1 MARNYYDD
9 LNELASFADNES
21 PDEKDPKKGSFLSRL
36 LKRKNKAPS
45 IPAPADPATAPVVG
59 EQQKER
65 KVFKRIDGK
74 NYYMSQ
80 DDRSKKYIIQDEEG
94 NEITQ
99 STNLNVVQQ
108 KLKKAIENKAAASQ
122 QAKVATSAT
131 PAAPTPVTETTPSTA
146 ETPTPVEEK
155 SESTLPV
162 KDERGNTFWR
172 NEQGL
177 LHRTDGPAYE
187 TARGYKAWY
196 VNDKLHRTD
205 GPAIELA
212 DGSKSWYVNDKQLT
226 EEEFNAQYGNKS
238 ATPATAETSTEA
250 VVPAAAET
258 TTSDSA
264 ETLASSDDEQTTL
277 DEDAQPQQEKRR
289 FFDRAGDWVEGAVD
303 DATDWAGRAVS
314 NVGNVVGEMF
324 DGDARAA
331 RKSTKTQAEQETEIK
346 EQKKKIEKTE
356 EDKLYDDSDWT
367 SPGKTK
373 AFKQEDFYP
382 NQGPLVGQYSTGT
395 EYVAMPGRLP
405 MGAISKAATILNNR
419 QAEHDE
425 KKKAFIEELYKPIKT
440 ASAYQQDFN
449 RISKSYV
456 DDFVKSV
463 ADAET
468 GGNINK
474 AYIKIYKSARYR
486 AQFRQLSEDLEA
498 IAKDAETKVKQA
510 TDFLE
515 KSFGDKRPESSNPKT
530 RQLMMD
536 VINGS
541 NEFGRTTDKGE
552 LIGDISK
559 LRKDYR
565 QLDRIVNRDAEIRT
579 NYLPTLKEVRQK
591 VAELYPE
598 ELGGTGRFRF
608 HTTQDRLTWEKAIDE
623 VAQELTRAGYG
634 TNDGNENDYLG
645 RYEDNKKHLEA
656 IFSDSFETKQKV
668 IDIQRGQSNKGGSK
682 GAKVLVGDAE
692 EKNSAVNPNQKNIER
707 VPISTSVSG
716 RTVPFEDFTF
726 TREEGGQE
734 KQVTMYPVYIEKW
747 SDGEFYIVGRS
758 AMDTENRQSG
768 TSADTTSTTTAQAGN
783 VTVEGTQGSQR
794 QQGDAYKELPFTYV
808 PVKGNEASLDNML
821 QGADWRKKFR
831 RQSRFET
838 DASSGATPVEG
849 TLTTEELPD

>member
-131 PAAPTPVTETTPSTA
+131 PATPTPATETTPATA
-146 ETPTPVEEK
+146 ETPTPVEKK
-155 SESTLPV
+155 SESTPTTDANLGGRV
-162 KDERGNTFWR
+162 KNIGTKGKQW
-172 NEQGL
+172 
-177 LHRTDGPAYE
+177 
-187 TARGYKAWY
+187 
-196 VNDKLHRTD
+196 VNKNGELHRTD
-205 GPAIELA
+205 GPAIEWA
-212 DGSKSWYVNDKQLT
+212 DGTKYWYVNGNRLT

-264 ETLASSDDEQTTL
+264 ETVASSDDEQTTL
-277 DEDAQPQQEKRR
+277 DKDAQPQQEKRR
-289 FFDRAGDWVEGAVD
+289 FFNRAGDWVEGAVD
-303 DATDWAGRAVS
+303 DVTDWAGRAVS
-314 NVGNVVGEMF
+314 NVGNVVGEVF

-331 RKSTKTQAEQETEIK
+331 RKSTKTPAEQEEEVK

-373 AFKQEDFYP
+373 AFRQEDFYP

-456 DDFVKSV
+456 DNFVKSV

-474 AYIKIYKSARYR
+474 AYIKIYKNPKYR

-565 QLDRIVNRDAEIRT
+565 QLDMIVNRDAEIRT
-579 NYLPTLKEVRQK
+579 NYLPTLKETRQK

-668 IDIQRGQSNKGGSK
+668 IDTQRGQSNKGGSK

-758 AMDTENRQSG
+758 AMDTENRQGETG
-768 TSADTTSTTTAQAGN
+768 TGTTSTARAQAGN

-794 QQGDAYKELPFTYV
+794 QQQDAYRELPFTYV

-821 QGADWRKKFR
+821 QGVDWRKKFR

-838 DASSGATPVEG
+838 DASSGATPAGG
-849 TLTTEELPD
+849 TLTTDELPD